1 MWILALIEG
10 HEPVQLRRQNSTSLM
25 VILVAY
31 TALVALFLYMYILR
45 TVNGKVSTTLALD
58 RGPKVV

>member
-1 MWILALIEG
+1 
-10 HEPVQLRRQNSTSLM
+10 M